1 MSPSKSPNKSQ
12 NNITMRKMKDSEYT
26 STKRKEPVWIRK
38 EKQMSPIFNQ
48 KLSHSTVFKMKI
60 WWFQTQRLLKLKRG
74 MTLKSWQRKR
84 LFSRKQN
91 KLSRK
96 WMVCLSRNCQT
107 QAPYKISTARGFSK
121 IGQTN
126 KGDKFNVTTIA
137 SFRSIRTH
145 RRIWCKVWYKS
156 Q

>member
-1 MSPSKSPNKSQ
+1 MSP
-12 NNITMRKMKDSEYT
+12 M
-26 STKRKEPVWIRK
+26 
-38 EKQMSPIFNQ
+38 FNQ
-48 KLSHSTVFKMKI
+48 KLSHSTLFKMKI

-107 QAPYKISTARGFSK
+107 QAPYKISTAKGFSK

-126 KGDKFNVTTIA
+126 KGDKFNVNN
-137 SFRSIRTH
+137 SFIQINTDP
-145 RRIWCKVWYKS
+145 S
-156 Q
+156 QDMMQSMIQITVEKWSPCFDQFTFYLEKGSKLPSKRANNFYLFSYLVFLS